1 VQNRNSQTLTR
12 LLGDG
17 AGHLVASGTFALL
30 GVPSLFVL
38 ADLDGDGWQD
48 AVTGCYNAAEF
59 MVTPGVAGG
68 SFGPAFAQPV
78 SDVTPAIAVA
88 NLDADAI
95 PDVIVL
101 DYYSN
106 RYEVLRGTGAFTFA
120 PPQFFGAARSA
131 YGIAVG
137 DLNGGGKP
145 DLVTIAP
152 YGVLSVHMGNG
163 DGTFGGVSDLAM

>member
-1 VQNRNSQTLTR
+1 MPMWWSRIATR
-12 LLGDG
+12 KRSRGCWATG
-17 AGHLVASGTFALL
+17 RVILVASGTFALL

-137 DLNGGGKP
+137 DLNGGGKRTWSRSLP
-145 DLVTIAP
+145 TA
-152 YGVLSVHMGNG
+152 
-163 DGTFGGVSDLAM
+163 